1 MAVNGYHPANTPV
14 NGAPMSTAPAS
25 NSVFETITVSAAKV
39 ACDGDVA
46 NGLGHP
52 RVFLDLTAEGKI
64 VCPYCSRTYVLAE
77 GAKIG
82 HH

>member
-1 MAVNGYHPANTPV
+1 
-14 NGAPMSTAPAS
+14 MSTAAAAPQPAFDT
-25 NSVFETITVSAAKV
+25 VTVSTGAV

-52 RVFLDLTAEGKI
+52 RVYLDLTADGQI

>member
-1 MAVNGYHPANTPV
+1 
-14 NGAPMSTAPAS
+14 MSAAAASSQTAFDT
-25 NSVFETITVSAAKV
+25 VTVSTAKV

-52 RVFLDLTAEGKI
+52 RVFLDLTGEGKI

>member
-1 MAVNGYHPANTPV
+1 MSSASTQPAFDTV
-14 NGAPMSTAPAS
+14 
-25 NSVFETITVSAAKV
+25 TVSAAKV

>member
-1 MAVNGYHPANTPV
+1 MAANGYHPANTSV
-14 NGAPMSTAPAS
+14 NGAPMSSASPQPAFDT
-25 NSVFETITVSAAKV
+25 VTVSAASV

-46 NGLGHP
+46 KGLGHP

>member
-1 MAVNGYHPANTPV
+1 MTAAAASTQPAFENISVT
-14 NGAPMSTAPAS
+14 TAS
-25 NSVFETITVSAAKV
+25 V

-46 NGLGHP
+46 AGLGHP
-52 RVFLDLTAEGKI
+52 RVYLDLTASGSI

>member
-1 MAVNGYHPANTPV
+1 
-14 NGAPMSTAPAS
+14 MSTAPAS
-25 NSVFETITVSAAKV
+25 SSSFETVTVSTAKV

-46 NGLGHP
+46 KGLGHP
-52 RVFLDLTAEGKI
+52 RVYLDLTADGSI

-77 GAKIG
+77 GAKVG